1 MENHQVQ
8 LDGPILNILEKQD
21 LTNVL
26 VIVTRYFGGILLGTG
41 GLVKAYSEATKIAI
55 ENAREVEKEE
65 GYLAEVVLNYDDVR
79 NFEYFCEKNDIN
91 ILKKEYVENVKLE
104 IEMSKEKYEKNVE
117 KYLKMYFQ
125 KLPVKIIRKKFI
137 NKNVKL

>member
-65 GYLAEVVLNYDDVR
+65 GYLAEVVLNYDDLR

-125 KLPVKIIRKKFI
+125 KLPVKIMRKKFI

>member
-65 GYLAEVVLNYDDVR
+65 GYLAEVVLNYDDLR
-79 NFEYFCEKNDIN
+79 NFEYFCDKNDIN
-91 ILKKEYVENVKLE
+91 ILKK
-104 IEMSKEKYEKNVE
+104 
-117 KYLKMYFQ
+117 
-125 KLPVKIIRKKFI
+125 
-137 NKNVKL
+137 

>member
-65 GYLAEVVLNYDDVR
+65 GYLAEVVLNYDDLR

-125 KLPVKIIRKKFI
+125 KLPVKNMRKKFI